1 MFIRNNNNGGDN
13 MSKTTSRTMFD
24 VLWTTEQQLNKVIKS
39 ISDIYKDGWVQ
50 RGEIYQILKDL
61 EAIKGDLITADIM
74 KMSQQLRWREK
85 K

>member
-1 MFIRNNNNGGDN
+1 
-13 MSKTTSRTMFD
+13 MSKTKSKSMFD

-39 ISDIYKDGWVQ
+39 ISEIYKDGWVQ
-50 RGEIYQILKDL
+50 RSEIYQILKDL
-61 EAIKGDLITADIM
+61 EGLKGDLITADIM